1 MQDTSSNPSVSHRC
15 CAPWWCCRANAVA
28 ASSDQVA
35 EKRDKASTSPS
46 VRLSVSGGSSHRL
59 ESRKL
64 EPFLDFGGRARE
76 SSLLSK
82 ALAYLGLVFY
92 LIRDFPIDFGNKTPE
107 KNQKKHNLYTKKT
120 KIYMFFELLLSNEYF
135 YIFLGSDSIH
145 GSSDSFFFWPKGSDS
160 LES

>member
-1 MQDTSSNPSVSHRC
+1 VDG
-15 CAPWWCCRANAVA
+15 
-28 ASSDQVA
+28 
-35 EKRDKASTSPS
+35 
-46 VRLSVSGGSSHRL
+46 SGGSSHRL

-64 EPFLDFGGRARE
+64 EPFLDFGGRARV

-82 ALAYLGLVFY
+82 ARAYLGLVFH

-107 KNQKKHNLYTKKT
+107 KNQTNHNLYTKKNT
-120 KIYMFFELLLSNEYF
+120 ICMFFELLLSNEPF

-145 GSSDSFFFWPKGSDS
+145 GSSYPFFFLPKGSDS

>member
-1 MQDTSSNPSVSHRC
+1 VIRT
-15 CAPWWCCRANAVA
+15 
-28 ASSDQVA
+28 
-35 EKRDKASTSPS
+35 
-46 VRLSVSGGSSHRL
+46 SGGSSHRL

-82 ALAYLGLVFY
+82 TRAYLGLVFH

-107 KNQKKHNLYTKKT
+107 KTQKTHNLYTKKST
-120 KIYMFFELLLSNEYF
+120 ICMFFELLLSNEPF

-145 GSSDSFFFWPKGSDS
+145 GSSDSFFSGQKAWTRSSLNIRDSTRHYSAPKTLLADVGG
-160 LES
+160 